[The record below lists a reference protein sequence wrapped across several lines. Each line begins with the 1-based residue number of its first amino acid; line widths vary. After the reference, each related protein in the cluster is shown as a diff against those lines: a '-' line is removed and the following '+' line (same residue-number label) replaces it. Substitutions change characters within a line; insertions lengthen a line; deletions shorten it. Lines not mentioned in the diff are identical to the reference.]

1 MLIQISNQ
9 TQLLMQIYKEDDGTD
24 GTDGTDD
31 LVKWVIG
38 EDPSTIQN
46 LLLIN

>member
-9 TQLLMQIYKEDDGTD
+9 TKLLMQIYKEDD